1 MPRLRIDR
9 RLMVVGL
16 AIAGLLVIACS
27 SDEDSPPPVIST
39 PVPTVSST
47 ETVEPDFSGGPPT
60 WPQVYSG
67 NATASGQPVPAGFT
81 VIARVG
87 NYESQPIIT
96 LEGRY
101 LALTVAPF
109 DEDLWGRPITFHLV
123 APGGAE
129 VQAEETE
136 TFNQSNQ
143 PTVDNTFP
151 LQFPRLP

>member
-1 MPRLRIDR
+1 MPRLRIYR
-9 RLMVVGL
+9 RLLLVFL

-27 SDEDSPPPVIST
+27 LDDDAPATIAAPDPGT
-39 PVPTVSST
+39 ATA
-47 ETVEPDFSGGPPT
+47 EPDFSGGPPT
-60 WPQVYSG
+60 WPQLYSG
-67 NATASGQPVPAGFT
+67 NATAAGQPVPAGFT

-96 LEGRY
+96 LDGRY

-109 DEDLWGRPITFHLV
+109 NEDLWGRPITFHLV

-129 VQAEETE
+129 VQAEEIE
-136 TFNQSNQ
+136 TFRQRNQ